1 MKKIFIIGASV
12 SGMNIFQI
20 LSDITAKAK
29 SPNDKYQIEGYID
42 ENPELK
48 GKTQFDKK
56 IFVNFKSLRDK
67 NFSDYYV
74 ISAIGD
80 PMDRERLLNK
90 AVSLGFKIDT
100 VIHPSA
106 NVSPYAKIGKGVI
119 ICQNCLIQ
127 PYAEIG
133 DFCYIH
139 AGCVVG
145 PKVKMDYSCTVNSIV
160 AISANTHVERRSYLG
175 VGTSIIQGMKI
186 GEGSILGANS
196 VVVKPIPSHVT
207 AVGIPAKII
216 KEHPKESWWG
226 RDLWK

>member
-20 LSDITAKAK
+20 LNDITANIK
-29 SPNDKYQIEGYID
+29 NENEKYLIEGYID

-48 GKTQFDKK
+48 GKKQFDKK
-56 IFVNFKSLRDK
+56 IFIGFESIK
-67 NFSDYYV
+67 NKRFSDFYV

-90 AVSLGFKIDT
+90 SKKLGFKIDT

-133 DFCYIH
+133 DYCYIH
-139 AGCVVG
+139 AGCVIG
-145 PKVKMDYSCTVNSIV
+145 PKVKIDSSCTINSLV
-160 AISANTHVERRSYLG
+160 AISANTHVEKRSYLG
-175 VGTSIIQGMKI
+175 VGTSIIQGMRI
-186 GEGSILGANS
+186 GEGSIIGANC

-207 AVGIPAKII
+207 AVGIPAKVIR
-216 KEHPKESWWG
+216 EHPRELWWS
-226 RDLWK
+226 RKLWK